1 MWKWL
6 LLYVPLAVLTN
17 TAFPLSFEPVL
28 IWFASRCHPQQVGAL
43 VVVGALCAGVGGL
56 IDLKLSAVLRPKV
69 ADNRWVDLLPEWGG
83 GKFYLLAF
91 LFALLPLPFSLVRL
105 AMLRQQPELAPYLLA
120 VAAGRLPRYLLTVH
134 FWRSLALPNWVN
146 LILLL
151 AAVVFAA
158 CKYYRRPAKAEL
170 S

>member
-1 MWKWL
+1 RRVPVPQLRSHLPLSGGCLMWKWL

-91 LFALLPLPFSLVRL
+91 LFALL
-105 AMLRQQPELAPYLLA
+105 AQPRPAELGQPDS
-120 VAAGRLPRYLLTVH
+120 AAGGGCFRRLQILSPPGEGGAFLT
-134 FWRSLALPNWVN
+134 P
-146 LILLL
+146 
-151 AAVVFAA
+151 
-158 CKYYRRPAKAEL
+158 PAMQD
-170 S
+170 SGDT